1 MVGDE
6 FRVRV
11 WGSKQEETEVGGSFR
26 VLGFAQRCIDFEES
40 FIVVFNVY
48 LPSLVYSHGQL
59 YVVISRVTSRTHI
72 KISSGQGPDGYM
84 RNVIYNEVLEM

>member
-1 MVGDE
+1 MNLGLG
-6 FRVRV
+6 F
-11 WGSKQEETEVGGSFR
+11 GGANKKKQKLEVVFR